1 MKDNKSNNA
10 EVSFADVFHNKDF
23 TKLLAGQF
31 FSNFGD
37 GVLRISLLL
46 YVFSFT
52 GSIFQ
57 TTSILAIQIIP
68 WIIVG
73 PIVGVLA
80 DRISRKAIMIFSD
93 LLRAVS
99 ISLIMFTENIFGLMI
114 ISFLV
119 GVASSSFAAPRSAAI
134 PEITGP
140 KLYVKAI
147 SLSQLLFQTMAII
160 GPIAGAY
167 IYVIFG
173 KSTFILIS
181 SLFIFSAIFI
191 IFATIPSATNGS
203 EKLNLGIIFNDL
215 KQGISYLLT
224 EPTINKLIILFGITI
239 VGAAVSATL
248 VYPFIYEN
256 LHDGTQEMESQAQKE
271 YGLIGALIAFGSII
285 GNLTFGKFE
294 KQIGRRFAIFIGSLG
309 MGAYLISFY
318 FVNSVFML
326 YLIGV
331 GFGFVNGLSNL
342 AINAVFAETVPNE
355 IRGRAYSATISYIM
369 TFNALATF
377 GSGILAEQFSIASTL
392 IGCGIVIFVLVILLT
407 ISTRF
412 FGFESSTKSDTIS
425 IGSMLDRQHHEWGT

>member
-1 MKDNKSNNA
+1 MGSEKLTNTRDS
-10 EVSFADVFHNKDF
+10 VSFTDVFKNKDF
-23 TKLLAGQF
+23 TKLLTGQF
-31 FSNFGD
+31 FSNLGD

-57 TTSILAIQIIP
+57 TTLILAIQIVP

-93 LLRAVS
+93 LLRTIS
-99 ISLIMFTENIFGLMI
+99 IFLIMFTENIYGLMI

-147 SLSQLLFQTMAII
+147 SVSQLLFQTMAII

-167 IYVIFG
+167 IYVLFG
-173 KSTFILIS
+173 KYTFILIS

-191 IFATIPSATNGS
+191 FFATIPSAINDS

-224 EPTINKLIILFGITI
+224 EPTINKLIILFGITM
-239 VGAAVSATL
+239 VGAAFSATL
-248 VYPFIYEN
+248 VYPFVFEN
-256 LHDGTQEMESQAQKE
+256 LHEGSQEMESQAQKE
-271 YGLIGALIAFGSII
+271 YGLIGALIAFGSIM

-294 KQIGRRFAIFIGSLG
+294 KQIGRRFAIIIGSLG
-309 MGAYLISFY
+309 MGGYLISFY
-318 FVNSVFML
+318 FVNSVSIL
-326 YLIGV
+326 YLIGI
-331 GFGFVNGLSNL
+331 GFGFGSGLSNL
-342 AINAVFAETVPNE
+342 AVNAVFAETVPNE
-355 IRGRAYSATISYIM
+355 IRGRAYSATISYMM
-369 TFNALATF
+369 TFNAIATF

-392 IGCGIVIFVLVILLT
+392 VG
-407 ISTRF
+407 
-412 FGFESSTKSDTIS
+412 
-425 IGSMLDRQHHEWGT
+425 